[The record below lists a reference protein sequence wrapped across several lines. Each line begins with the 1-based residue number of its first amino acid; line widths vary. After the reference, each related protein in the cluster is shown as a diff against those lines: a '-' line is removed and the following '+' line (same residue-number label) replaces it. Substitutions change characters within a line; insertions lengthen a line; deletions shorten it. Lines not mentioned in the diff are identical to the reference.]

1 MTSPNIA
8 HDNPNVS
15 SVTRDRCLM
24 CQCYKVSIMMVIPGQ
39 GSIIRSWVVWVWSQ
53 FSFPQSDL
61 TRGCSWHTRANSPL
75 MWARD
80 KDNNLPV
87 MIRIN
92 GLMSFFWI
100 SSPFTRGIY
109 IMTSLDK
116 IMVTTHQNSNNLPS
130 ASLISRP
137 SHIYNKSLAHPAL
150 IKTYV
155 WLIISETINLYKIC
169 KICVG
174 TPCSNIDIS
183 LINQ

>member
-1 MTSPNIA
+1 MT
-8 HDNPNVS
+8 DVS
-15 SVTRDRCLM
+15 CASVTRCPLWWWYRGRAPSLGHGWCECD
-24 CQCYKVSIMMVIPGQ
+24 QCDPS
-39 GSIIRSWVVWVWSQ
+39 SQ

-61 TRGCSWHTRANSPL
+61 TRGCSGHTRANSPL

-100 SSPFTRGIY
+100 SSPFTWGIY

-130 ASLISRP
+130 ARSLISRP